1 MKTINQAVEE
11 LENLVQNELPR
22 YNIPYKQGR
31 TISIGKTIIRRS
43 QRNGYMVIDTDE
55 NATVT
60 TAFSKHGAVAIAK
73 AYSDGRNI
81 QQYEKLDNE
90 VAKHFIDSVFYN
102 NSISVTKDE
111 FRKNILEDRLE
122 ISEMHI
128 NHALESLEKFIL
140 TIQ

>member
-31 TISIGKTIIRRS
+31 TIRIGKTIIRRS

>member
-31 TISIGKTIIRRS
+31 TIRIGKTIIRRS

-90 VAKHFIDSVFYN
+90 LQN
-102 NSISVTKDE
+102 TLSILCSTTTV
-111 FRKNILEDRLE
+111 LV
-122 ISEMHI
+122 
-128 NHALESLEKFIL
+128 
-140 TIQ
+140 

>member
-31 TISIGKTIIRRS
+31 TIRIGKTIIRRS

-102 NSISVTKDE
+102 NSINVTKDE

>member
-31 TISIGKTIIRRS
+31 TIRIGKIIIRRS

-73 AYSDGRNI
+73 AYSDGHNI

>member
-31 TISIGKTIIRRS
+31 TIRIGKTIIRRS

-140 TIQ
+140 T